1 MERRRALKL
10 TATICGGTIVGS
22 GLFLAGCKNE
32 ARAEGL
38 FLQED
43 IGFMDG
49 IGEVILPATA
59 ESPGAKAARI
69 GDFMKTIVTDC
80 YSEEEQQLFLRG
92 LQEIRRLSD
101 EQYNQPFLQ
110 LAAEE
115 KQELLTGLHHEALAL
130 SQGEMPHYF
139 SMIKQLT
146 IWGYFTSEPGATMAL
161 RYNPVPGRYDA
172 CIPYKAGDKA
182 WAE

>member
-22 GLFLAGCKNE
+22 GIFLSGCKNE
-32 ARAEGL
+32 GPADGL

-43 IGFMDG
+43 LGFMDG
-49 IGEVILPATA
+49 IGEVILPATD
-59 ESPGAKAARI
+59 ESPGAKAAGI
-69 GDFMKTIVTDC
+69 GEFMKTIVTDC
-80 YSEEEQQLFLRG
+80 YSEEEQQVFLRG

-101 EQYNQPFLQ
+101 ERYHQPFLQ
-110 LAAEE
+110 LAAAE
-115 KQELLTGLHHEALAL
+115 KLELLTGLHHEALA
-130 SQGEMPHYF
+130 GNREGMPHYF

-146 IWGYFTSEPGATMAL
+146 IWGYFTSEPGATKAL